1 MRWESLSCLQ
11 QWLAVFYV
19 RRSKSTL
26 RRHHE
31 ALAAVSR
38 HLGLTVVPT
47 IQLWLTSW
55 SPMPALQAPQGNER
69 GMTPGSRQPRL
80 LHFTISCNASWSSLL
95 RSSSEVDAAPAPD
108 SRLLSP
114 VHLWCF
120 SAPDDPRCQPLQIV
134 CDSCNIGCQCRMSLA
149 RTTLFSLH
157 IHHKICTGG
166 REED

>member
-1 MRWESLSCLQ
+1 MSSMKVVPSDMVLRFSLVDEARIPVPFATMVGC
-11 QWLAVFYV
+11 FYV

-69 GMTPGSRQPRL
+69 GMAPGSRQPCL
-80 LHFTISCNASWSSLL
+80 LHFTISCNARWSSLL

-114 VHLWCF
+114 VHLRCL
-120 SAPDDPRCQPLQIV
+120 SAPDDPPCQPLQIV
-134 CDSCNIGCQCRMSLA
+134 
-149 RTTLFSLH
+149 
-157 IHHKICTGG
+157 
-166 REED
+166 